1 MQPSYRFIKANKW
14 RPRHAYLKK
23 MGWKQIN
30 TVLGSLRLFQ
40 KKKKTIYL
48 QNNENYWDRHSIY
61 TFFLEEQAKSLAKAR
76 SIQSTNSTIKQV
88 GHLYLFI
95 I

>member
-1 MQPSYRFIKANKW
+1 MEAKTCIFKANALETNQHCPW
-14 RPRHAYLKK
+14 FFEAIP
-23 MGWKQIN
+23 
-30 TVLGSLRLFQ
+30 

-61 TFFLEEQAKSLAKAR
+61 TSFLEEQAKSLAKAR